1 MNAIEA
7 LVLGII
13 QGVTE
18 FLPVS
23 SSGHLIIFEELFGLN
38 IAKLR
43 AFDVTVHL
51 GTLTA
56 VIAYFRKD
64 IWGIVK
70 GFFSVDRSAEGRSN
84 RKLGWY
90 IVLGSV
96 PAAIAGFA
104 LNDVFDTI
112 FRGLTVVGAS
122 MIAAGFIFF
131 ASEKWP
137 RAKNKTHVTAITA
150 VITGIFQAIA
160 IIPGVSRS
168 GSTIAAGLFQKL
180 ERTAAARFSFILGSP
195 AMLGAALV
203 TFQDCDSAAAADCLN
218 GTPVMTLALGF
229 LAAAFTGFLTIKL
242 LMRFL
247 KNHTLNGFGIYLIIV
262 GTLLLLR

>member
-1 MNAIEA
+1 MSTLEAI
-7 LVLGII
+7 VLGII

-23 SSGHLIIFEELFGLN
+23 SSGHLLIFEQWLGLN
-38 IAKLR
+38 IGELR
-43 AFDVTVHL
+43 SFDVTVHL

-56 VIAYFRKD
+56 VIVYFRKD
-64 IWGIVK
+64 ILEIIK
-70 GFFSVDRSAEGRSN
+70 GFFGIDRSQEGKEK

-90 IVLGSV
+90 IVIGSV

-104 LNDVFDTI
+104 INDVFDTV
-112 FRGLTVVGAS
+112 FRDLTIVGVG
-122 MIAAGFIFF
+122 MVAAGLVFL

-137 RAKNKTHVTAITA
+137 RAKNKTHITAIDA
-150 VITGIFQAIA
+150 IIIGIFQAIA

-180 ERTAAARFSFILGSP
+180 ERTAAARFSFLLGSP
-195 AMLGAALV
+195 AMLGAALL
-203 TFQDCDSAAAADCLN
+203 TFKDCDFAAAADCLN
-218 GTPVMTLALGF
+218 GTPVITLALGF
-229 LAAAFTGFLTIKL
+229 LAAAVTGFLTIKF

-247 KNHTLNGFGIYLIIV
+247 KTHTLQFFAIYLLVLGGLILI
-262 GTLLLLR
+262 T